1 MAGRWKKV
9 DVPAYQIGGV
19 FLLMALFMYGT
30 SVSGFFPK
38 LSGHGKTVALVIA
51 LVALVVLG
59 MRYWPQ
65 MVEQARTAWIGA
77 PEAKPVAAT
86 PAAVTAA
93 KPKASRAPKTAVV
106 SQPKIVIPLDDSP
119 QIERVIVEPAPADG
133 PTGTNPYDS
142 KLKHAA
148 KSVGRF
154 LHVVPRKD
162 P

>member
-1 MAGRWKKV
+1 V

-38 LSGHGKTVALVIA
+38 LTGHGKTVALVIA
-51 LVALVVLG
+51 MVALAVMAIHYAPPAL
-59 MRYWPQ
+59 
-65 MVEQARTAWIGA
+65 EQAHAWMER
-77 PEAKPVAAT
+77 PEAKPAASA
-86 PAAVTAA
+86 PAAAIAA
-93 KPKASRAPKTAVV
+93 KPKLTRPPKAAAAP
-106 SQPKIVIPLDDSP
+106 PKKIIIPPDDSP
-119 QIERVIVEPAPADG
+119 QIERVIVEPAPAD
-133 PTGTNPYDS
+133 THADTNPYDS

-154 LHVVPRKD
+154 LQVAPRKH

>member
-1 MAGRWKKV
+1 V

-51 LVALVVLG
+51 MVALAVMG
-59 MRYWPQ
+59 IRYAPQ
-65 MVEQARTAWIGA
+65 ALEQAHAWIGT
-77 PEAKPVAAT
+77 PEAKPAAPA
-86 PAAVTAA
+86 PAAAIAA
-93 KPKASRAPKTAVV
+93 KPKVPRAPRAAAA
-106 SQPKIVIPLDDSP
+106 PPEKIIIPPDDSP
-119 QIERVIVEPAPADG
+119 QIERVIVEPAPADKQ
-133 PTGTNPYDS
+133 TDTNPYDS

-154 LHVVPRKD
+154 LHVAPRKD

>member
-1 MAGRWKKV
+1 LAGRWKKV

-38 LSGHGKTVALVIA
+38 LSGHGKTVALVIGV
-51 LVALVVLG
+51 VALVVLG
-59 MRYWPQ
+59 IRYWPQ
-65 MVEQARTAWIGA
+65 MVEQARAAWIGT
-77 PEAKPVAAT
+77 PEAKPAA
-86 PAAVTAA
+86 PAPATAIAA
-93 KPKASRAPKTAVV
+93 KAKASRAPKSAVA
-106 SQPKIVIPLDDSP
+106 SQPKIVIPPDDSP
-119 QIERVIVEPAPADG
+119 QIERVIVEPATAAGPAEA
-133 PTGTNPYDS
+133 NPYDS

>member
-1 MAGRWKKV
+1 M

-38 LSGHGKTVALVIA
+38 LGRHGKTVGIVIA
-51 LVALVVLG
+51 VIGLAALVVHYAPEW
-59 MRYWPQ
+59 M
-65 MVEQARTAWIGA
+65 EQARTAWIGTPEPKPA
-77 PEAKPVAAT
+77 P
-86 PAAVTAA
+86 AVAA
-93 KPKASRAPKTAVV
+93 KPSPKPRARIAKAAVPVPAAAPEPE
-106 SQPKIVIPLDDSP
+106 PKMIIVPEDLP
-119 QIERVIVEPAPADG
+119 EPKPVIETPVEPAGASNTDA
-133 PTGTNPYDS
+133 YDS

-154 LHVVPRKD
+154 LHVVPKHN